1 MDLMGAI
8 EQWFEYDSDRAPDFL
23 PGPYESF
30 LGDTSV
36 AEDISRV
43 VGAVTTGAGNVI
55 TSIGDVHVGS
65 WYGLLAAIYSFRP
78 DESADVVLIR
88 DGEEQT
94 VNVTFGSD
102 AE

>member
-55 TSIGDVHVGS
+55 TSIGDAKAGGGLSRAVGDTALKI
-65 WYGLLAAIYSFRP
+65 GLGVGVALAAYAIWNR
-78 DESADVVLIR
+78 R
-88 DGEEQT
+88 
-94 VNVTFGSD
+94 
-102 AE
+102 